1 MDDRLLTVIVPARDA
16 AATLPALLAALGA
29 QVDAGPFEVV
39 VADDGSRDGTP
50 GIARAAGAR
59 VAHSAGPGSGPGA
72 ARNAGLALARGS
84 ILAFTDADCIPTP
97 DWLRRGRAALAH
109 ADLVQGAVLPPPG
122 RSIGPFDRHVNV
134 TAPRGL
140 FEAANLLARR
150 ELVERL
156 GGFEPGVALATGK
169 EMGEDA
175 WLGWRAVRSGAR
187 TAFCADALV
196 HHEIFPRSAAG
207 LLAERT
213 RVRFFPEL
221 ARRIPELRE
230 TLFWRRVFL
239 SRRSAAFD
247 LALVGLG
254 VGVRSRRAGACCAAI
269 PYLAIAVSST
279 RHRGRRRPWATLVY
293 IAADAV
299 GAAALVV
306 GSVRARTPVL

>member
-1 MDDRLLTVIVPARDA
+1 MDDRLLSVIVPARDA
-16 AATLPALLAALGA
+16 AGTLPALLAALEA

-39 VADDGSRDGTP
+39 VADDGSRDATP
-50 GIARAAGAR
+50 DLARAAGAR
-59 VAHSAGPGSGPGA
+59 VAHAARPGSGPGA
-72 ARNAGLALARGS
+72 ARNTGLALARGS
-84 ILAFTDADCIPTP
+84 LLAFTDADCIPTP

-122 RSIGPFDRHVNV
+122 LPIGPFDRHIHV

-140 FEAANLLARR
+140 FESANLLARR
-150 ELVERL
+150 ELVDRL
-156 GGFEPGVALATGK
+156 GGFEPGVALRTGK

-196 HHEIFPRSAAG
+196 HHEVFPRSAAG

-230 TLFWRRVFL
+230 TMFWGRLFL

-254 VGVRSRRAGACCAAI
+254 VALRGRPAGACATV

-279 RHRGRRRPWATLVY
+279 RHHGRRRPWTTLVY

>member
-1 MDDRLLTVIVPARDA
+1 MDDRLLSVIVPARDA
-16 AATLPALLAALGA
+16 ATTLPALLAALDA
-29 QVDAGPFEVV
+29 QVGAGPFEVV
-39 VADDGSRDGTP
+39 IADDGSRDATP
-50 GIARAAGAR
+50 DLARAAGAR
-59 VAHSAGPGSGPGA
+59 VAHTARPGSGPGA
-72 ARNAGLALARGS
+72 ARNTGLALARGS
-84 ILAFTDADCIPTP
+84 LLAFTDADCIPTP

-122 RSIGPFDRHVNV
+122 LAIGPFDRHIHV

-140 FEAANLLARR
+140 FESANLLARR

-156 GGFEPGVALATGK
+156 GGFEPGVALGTGK

-196 HHEIFPRSAAG
+196 HHEVFPRSAAG

-230 TLFWRRVFL
+230 TMFWGRLFL

-254 VGVRSRRAGACCAAI
+254 VALRGRPAGACTAL

-279 RHRGRRRPWATLVY
+279 RHHGRRRPWSTLVY

-299 GAAALVV
+299 GAAALLA
-306 GSVRARTPVL
+306 GSARARTPVL

>member
-1 MDDRLLTVIVPARDA
+1 MDDRLLSVIVPARDA
-16 AATLPALLAALGA
+16 AGTLPALLAALDA
-29 QVDAGPFEVV
+29 QVGAGPFEVV
-39 VADDGSRDGTP
+39 IADDGSRNATP
-50 GIARAAGAR
+50 DLARAAGAR
-59 VAHSAGPGSGPGA
+59 VAHTARPGSGPGA
-72 ARNAGLALARGS
+72 ARNTGLALARGS
-84 ILAFTDADCIPTP
+84 LLAFTDADCVPAP

-109 ADLVQGAVLPPPG
+109 AGLVQGAVLPPPG
-122 RSIGPFDRHVNV
+122 LPIGPFDRHIHV

-140 FEAANLLARR
+140 FESANLLARR

-156 GGFEPGVALATGK
+156 GGFEPGVALGTGK

-196 HHEIFPRSAAG
+196 HHEVFPRSAAG
-207 LLAERT
+207 LLVERS

-221 ARRIPELRE
+221 ARRIPELRD
-230 TLFWRRVFL
+230 TMFWGRLFL

-254 VGVRSRRAGACCAAI
+254 VALRGRPAGACATV

-279 RHRGRRRPWATLVY
+279 RHHGRRRPWTTLVY

-299 GAAALVV
+299 GVAALVV

>member
-1 MDDRLLTVIVPARDA
+1 MDHRLLSVIVPARDA
-16 AATLPALLAALGA
+16 AQTLPALLAALDA
-29 QVDAGPFEVV
+29 QVEAGPFEVV
-39 VADDGSRDGTP
+39 VADDGSSDATP
-50 GIARAAGAR
+50 AIARAAGAR
-59 VAHSAGPGSGPGA
+59 VANTERSGSGPGA
-72 ARNAGLALARGS
+72 ARNAGLALALGS
-84 ILAFTDADCIPTP
+84 LLAFTDADCTPTP
-97 DWLRRGRAALAH
+97 DWLRRGRAALAD

-122 RSIGPFDRHVNV
+122 RPIGPFDRYIHV

-140 FEAANLLARR
+140 FESANLLARR
-150 ELVERL
+150 DLVERL
-156 GGFEPGVALATGK
+156 GGFEPGVALGTAK
-169 EMGEDA
+169 EMGEDV

-187 TAFCADALV
+187 TAFRAEVLV

-230 TLFWRRVFL
+230 TFFWRRAFL

-254 VGVRSRRAGACCAAI
+254 LGVRSRRAGACCAAL

-279 RHRGRRRPWATLVY
+279 RNHGRRRPWTTLVY

-299 GAAALVV
+299 GAAALVT
-306 GSVRARTPVL
+306 GSARARTPVL

>member
-1 MDDRLLTVIVPARDA
+1 MDDRLLSVIVPARDA
-16 AATLPALLAALGA
+16 AGTLPALLAALDA
-29 QVDAGPFEVV
+29 QVGAGPFEVV
-39 VADDGSRDGTP
+39 IADDGSRDATP
-50 GIARAAGAR
+50 DLARAAGAR
-59 VAHSAGPGSGPGA
+59 VAQTGGPGSGPGA

-84 ILAFTDADCIPTP
+84 ILAFTDADCIPAP

-122 RSIGPFDRHVNV
+122 LPIGPFDRHIRV

-140 FEAANLLARR
+140 FESANLLARR

-196 HHEIFPRSAAG
+196 HHEVFPRSAAG
-207 LLAERT
+207 LLAERA

-230 TLFWRRVFL
+230 TMFWGRLFL

-247 LALVGLG
+247 LALVGLTVALRG
-254 VGVRSRRAGACCAAI
+254 RPAGACAAV

-279 RHRGRRRPWATLVY
+279 RHHGRRRPWSTLVY